1 MLVSGDFKGLDRLR
15 SSRRP
20 GSQADRVFDQTP
32 GRMPSLQR
40 YVEFF
45 DRAVVKRVEG
55 VESRDVMSI
64 GQEGIDEDDF
74 Q

>member
-1 MLVSGDFKGLDRLR
+1 
-15 SSRRP
+15 
-20 GSQADRVFDQTP
+20 
-32 GRMPSLQR
+32 MPSLQR

-64 GQEGIDEDDF
+64 GQDGIDEDDF